1 MDRKALESV
10 GKHYPYLHLQGLYL
24 QGLFAIPAGLIWFL
38 IGLSNLQR
46 QPVKPLILLGG
57 VLLAFGSLAAVA
69 LYYRN
74 HFGSPTPTRSRQVRQ
89 YVAIALGFAVF
100 VGVDQL
106 ARTLLGRPPGQP
118 VSSYAASWAVGMLVF
133 YAIVGGLRA
142 YHVVIWGSLFV
153 AGVLP
158 IWGLSVD
165 RDALASFPI
174 GAATMASGI
183 FDHYFLVRAFE
194 SSKRQS
200 LEHSNAGA

>member
-1 MDRKALESV
+1 MESIAE
-10 GKHYPYLHLQGLYL
+10 HYPYLHLQGLFV

-118 VSSYAASWAVGMLVF
+118 V
-133 YAIVGGLRA
+133 
-142 YHVVIWGSLFV
+142 
-153 AGVLP
+153 
-158 IWGLSVD
+158 
-165 RDALASFPI
+165 
-174 GAATMASGI
+174 
-183 FDHYFLVRAFE
+183 
-194 SSKRQS
+194 
-200 LEHSNAGA
+200 

>member
-1 MDRKALESV
+1 MDKRTLQSV
-10 GKHYPYLHLQGLYL
+10 GEHYPYLHL

-69 LYYRN
+69 LYYRTYY
-74 HFGSPTPTRSRQVRQ
+74 GSVTPTRSRQVRQ
-89 YVAIALGFAVF
+89 FVAMGLGFAVF

-106 ARTLLGRPPGQP
+106 ARILLGRPPGQP
-118 VSSYAASWAVGMLVF
+118 VSSYAASWAAGMLVF
-133 YAIVGGLRA
+133 YAIARGLRA
-142 YHVVIWGSLFV
+142 YHLVIWGSLFV

-158 IWGLSVD
+158 IWGLSLD
-165 RDALASFPI
+165 RDAVASFPI
-174 GAATMASGI
+174 GVATMLSGI
-183 FDHYFLVRAFE
+183 FDHYFLVRAFD

-200 LEHSNAGA
+200 LGHSNVGA

>member
-10 GKHYPYLHLQGLYL
+10 AKHYPYLHLQGLY
-24 QGLFAIPAGLIWFL
+24 AIPAGLSWFL
-38 IGLSNLQR
+38 VGLSNLQR
-46 QPVKPLILLGG
+46 QPVKPLVLGAGALVGLG
-57 VLLAFGSLAAVA
+57 VFGVVA

-89 YVAIALGFAVF
+89 YVALALGFAVF

-133 YAIVGGLRA
+133 YAIVGGLRT

-165 RDALASFPI
+165 RDAVASFPI
-174 GAATMASGI
+174 GVATMASGI
-183 FDHYFLVRAFE
+183 FDHYFLVRAFQ

-200 LEHSNAGA
+200 LEHTNARA